1 LSARQR
7 LHRRFFNH
15 GWQTLGAEAMYTR
28 LLLRRFV
35 MVAAVIW
42 AAGTLNFFI
51 PRIAPKNPIAEKL
64 TQMAGTSGVD
74 PSKIKEMA
82 DAFSAKFGLDR
93 PLWEQYLHYLR
104 DVFTLDFGQ
113 SITHYPAR
121 VGELIGAAM
130 PWTLGLMVTTTLIS
144 FAFGTLLGA
153 AAAWKRDS
161 RILQVLSPL
170 MMVFSAIPFYLIGL
184 VLIYFLAARTGWFPL
199 SGGYGIVSIPE
210 WSWDFA
216 FEVLYHSVLPALSII
231 IASVGTWA
239 IGMRGM
245 MVTVQGED
253 YITFAEAKGLRPAR
267 LIFKYGMRNAVLP
280 QITTLA
286 LCFGQIVT
294 GAVLVEIVFSYP
306 GVGSLLLGS
315 IKLYDFPTIYGI
327 VFILTLTV
335 ALAMLVV
342 DLAYPLLDPRVRL
355 EG

>member
-1 LSARQR
+1 
-7 LHRRFFNH
+7 
-15 GWQTLGAEAMYTR
+15 
-28 LLLRRFV
+28 
-35 MVAAVIW
+35 MVIAVIW

-64 TQMAGTSGVD
+64 TQLAGTSGVD
-74 PSKIKEMA
+74 PTKIQEMSE
-82 DAFSAKFGLDR
+82 AFSEKFGLNR
-93 PLWEQYLHYLR
+93 PLWEQYLSYLR

-113 SITHYPAR
+113 SITQYPAR
-121 VGELIGAAM
+121 VSDLIGAAA
-130 PWTLGLMVTTTLIS
+130 PWTLGLMLTTTLIS
-144 FAFGTLLGA
+144 FVLGTVLGA

-184 VLIYFLAARTGWFPL
+184 VLIYFLGAKAGLFPL

-216 FEVLYHSVLPALSII
+216 LEVLYHSALPGLSIV
-231 IASVGTWA
+231 IASIGTWA

-253 YITFAEAKGLRPAR
+253 YMTFAEAKGLKPGR
-267 LIFKYGMRNAVLP
+267 LFYRYGMRNAILP
-280 QITTLA
+280 QVTTLA
-286 LCFGQIVT
+286 LFFGQIVT

-306 GVGSLLLGS
+306 GLGSLLLDS
-315 IKLYDFPTIYGI
+315 IKLFDFPTIYGI

-335 ALAMLVV
+335 ALSMLIV
-342 DLAYPLLDPRVRL
+342 DLLYPIIDPRVRF
-355 EG
+355 GS

>member
-1 LSARQR
+1 MSGMLPR
-7 LHRRFFNH
+7 LI
-15 GWQTLGAEAMYTR
+15 
-28 LLLRRFV
+28 LRRAI
-35 MVAAVIW
+35 MVLAVVW
-42 AAGTLNFFI
+42 AAGTINFFI
-51 PRIAPKNPIAEKL
+51 PHIAPKNPIAEKL

-74 PSKIKEMA
+74 PTKIKEMA
-82 DAFSAKFGLDR
+82 DAFNAKFGLDQ
-93 PLWEQYLHYLR
+93 PLWAQYLKYLH

-113 SITHYPAR
+113 SITQYPAR
-121 VGELIGAAM
+121 VSDLIGAAM
-130 PWTLGLMVTTTLIS
+130 PWTLGLMVSTTLIS
-144 FAFGTLLGA
+144 FILGTLLGA
-153 AAAWKRDS
+153 AAAWRRDS

-184 VLIYFLAARTGWFPL
+184 MLIYFLAAKLEWFPL

-216 FEVLYHSVLPALSII
+216 LEVFYHSLLPALSIV

-245 MVTVQGED
+245 MVTVEGED
-253 YITFAEAKGLRPAR
+253 YMTFAEAKGLRPGR
-267 LIFKYGMRNAVLP
+267 LFYRYGVRNAILP
-280 QITTLA
+280 QVTALA
-286 LCFGQIVT
+286 LYFGQIVT

-306 GVGSLLLGS
+306 GVGSLLLDS

-335 ALAMLVV
+335 ALSMLLV
-342 DLAYPLLDPRVRL
+342 DLVYPLLDPRVRL

>member
-170 MMVFSAIPFYLIGL
+170 MMVFSAIPFYFIGL
-184 VLIYFLAARTGWFPL
+184 VLNLFSRSEDGV
-199 SGGYGIVSIPE
+199 VSALGRLRHRLD
-210 WSWDFA
+210 SRM
-216 FEVLYHSVLPALSII
+216 VL
-231 IASVGTWA
+231 
-239 IGMRGM
+239 
-245 MVTVQGED
+245 
-253 YITFAEAKGLRPAR
+253 GLRFR
-267 LIFKYGMRNAVLP
+267 
-280 QITTLA
+280 
-286 LCFGQIVT
+286 
-294 GAVLVEIVFSYP
+294 
-306 GVGSLLLGS
+306 GSLSLCPAGALHHYRIGRHLGHRHAGH
-315 IKLYDFPTIYGI
+315 DGHG
-327 VFILTLTV
+327 
-335 ALAMLVV
+335 A
-342 DLAYPLLDPRVRL
+342 
-355 EG
+355 G

>member
-1 LSARQR
+1 
-7 LHRRFFNH
+7 
-15 GWQTLGAEAMYTR
+15 
-28 LLLRRFV
+28 
-35 MVAAVIW
+35 MVIAVIW

-64 TQMAGTSGVD
+64 TQLAGTSGVD
-74 PSKIKEMA
+74 PTKIQEMSE
-82 DAFSAKFGLDR
+82 AFSEKFGLNR
-93 PLWEQYLHYLR
+93 PLWEQYLSYLR

-113 SITHYPAR
+113 SITQYPAR
-121 VGELIGAAM
+121 VSDLIGAAA
-130 PWTLGLMVTTTLIS
+130 PWTLGLMLTTTLIS
-144 FAFGTLLGA
+144 FVLGTVLGA

-184 VLIYFLAARTGWFPL
+184 VLIYFLGAKAGLFPL

-216 FEVLYHSVLPALSII
+216 LEVLYHSALPGLSII
-231 IASVGTWA
+231 IASIGTWA

-253 YITFAEAKGLRPAR
+253 YMTFAEAKGLKPGR
-267 LIFKYGMRNAVLP
+267 LFYRYGMRNAILP
-280 QITTLA
+280 QVTTLA
-286 LCFGQIVT
+286 LFFGQIVT

-306 GVGSLLLGS
+306 GLGSLLLDS
-315 IKLYDFPTIYGI
+315 IKLFDFPTIYGI

-335 ALAMLVV
+335 ALSMLVV
-342 DLAYPLLDPRVRL
+342 DLLYPIIDPRVRF
-355 EG
+355 GS